1 MVVGGRTGLSWGRES
16 ALRVRFEDW
25 ERFIQAEAKWIENR
39 PSKGFRR
46 LDLRELWEYRELAGF
61 LALRDLKARYKQAV
75 FGFSWALI
83 QPLAGV
89 AIFTVVFR
97 RLADMPSDGI
107 PYPLFAYVGL
117 SVWAYF
123 AGAVSKAT
131 ESLVHNAAL
140 VTKIYFPRVL
150 APAAAVLPGLVDML
164 LALLLLIVL
173 IPVFGVAPSWAM
185 LTAPLWVLPLVGT
198 ALGTGLWMGALNVSY
213 RDIGQAIGLVVQL
226 WLFASP
232 IAYPS
237 SAVPE
242 QWQTLYFLNPMAGV
256 IEGFRWALIGG
267 PWPGPRLWLSFTV
280 MALLVAGG
288 MLYFLR
294 LERRF
299 ADVI

>member
-280 MALLVAGG
+280 MALLVAAG